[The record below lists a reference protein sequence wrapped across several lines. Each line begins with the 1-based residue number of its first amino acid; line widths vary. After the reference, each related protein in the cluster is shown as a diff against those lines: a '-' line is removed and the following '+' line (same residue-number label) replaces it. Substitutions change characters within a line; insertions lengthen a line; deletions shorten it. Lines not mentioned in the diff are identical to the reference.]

1 MSTSLDARRTLS
13 QHAQGGNWRLK
24 GLLLAGME
32 EGGSREDYARAWPST
47 KDSSSYRIL
56 SRHPNRNAEQEKNRT
71 VVAEKGTERH
81 RMLADYADESTGRT
95 LAAAKPEEIDGGN
108 ALGAPLDDSIKR
120 MLFASSTNEE
130 VDVLFRE
137 QLWETIMEGSRRR
150 QIARDVS
157 NVMNVDTKKGDIPIS
172 EDDRSGRATA
182 EGAEIR
188 DDGESYT
195 TISWDTTKVSA
206 GSRVTEEMVDH
217 AIVDLI
223 ERQIADVGR
232 RVENSINEVWLTN
245 AVDDSVSNGSG
256 PVEFDSAL
264 SDPGYQALN
273 QGYGV
278 IDRNDFIPDT
288 FVTTPGF
295 RTEVFSNDSLRFANR
310 SGSDTVPRERAY
322 DPLLDME
329 HVAAS
334 LNSYDTTG
342 DNVGGTGGANTWE
355 FTDASGSVVNDG
367 IGALLFDGGDDGHN
381 HLMLYNP
388 NGTDIEVKDYD
399 DPIRDLRGFN
409 ARIWV
414 DQDYSQARSSTV
426 IDQPSA

>member
-1 MSTSLDARRTLS
+1 ME
-13 QHAQGGNWRLK
+13 
-24 GLLLAGME
+24 AGA
-32 EGGSREDYARAWPST
+32 SREDYARAWPSS

-56 SRHPNRNAEQEKNRT
+56 SRHPTRDAADEKDRT
-71 VVAEKGTERH
+71 VVAEEGSERH
-81 RMLADYADESTGRT
+81 RLLSDVAGDNDRISRS
-95 LAAAKPEEIDGGN
+95 LSAAKPTEVDDGR
-108 ALGAPLDDSIKR
+108 ALAAPLDDSIKR

-130 VDVLFRE
+130 VDILFRE
-137 QLWETIMEGSRRR
+137 QLLETIMEGSRRR
-150 QIARDVS
+150 QVARDVS
-157 NVMNVDTKKGDIPIS
+157 NVLNVDTKQGDIPIS
-172 EDDRSGRATA
+172 EDDRSGRRTA

-195 TISWDTTKVSA
+195 TISWNTEKVTA

-223 ERQIADVGR
+223 ERQVTDVGR

-245 AVDDSVSNGSG
+245 AVDDAVANGSG
-256 PVEFDSAL
+256 PVEFDNTL
-264 SDPGYQALN
+264 DDPGYQALN
-273 QGYGV
+273 SGYGV
-278 IDRNDFIPDT
+278 IDRNDFVPDR

-310 SGSDTVPRERAY
+310 SGSDTIPRERAY

-334 LNSYDTTG
+334 LGSYDDDG
-342 DNVGGTGGANTWE
+342 KNVGGTGGANTWE
-355 FTDASGSVVNDG
+355 FTDADGNAVSDG
-367 IGALLFDGGDDGHN
+367 IGSLLFDGGDDGHN
-381 HLMLYNP
+381 HLMLYAA

-414 DQDYSQARSSTV
+414 DQDFSQARSATV
-426 IDQPSA
+426 IQQPT

>member
-1 MSTSLDARRTLS
+1 MSTSLDARRMLG
-13 QHAQGGNWRLK
+13 QHAQDGNWRLK

-32 EGGSREDYARAWPST
+32 KGASRKDYARAWPST
-47 KDSSSYRIL
+47 KSSSSYRIL
-56 SRHPNRNAEQEKNRT
+56 ARHNERDAETEKNRT
-71 VVAEKGTERH
+71 IVAERGSDRH
-81 RMLADYADESTGRT
+81 RILSDFAGDDNEIGKT
-95 LAAAKPEEIDGGN
+95 LSAAKPKEIDGGK

-137 QLWETIMEGSRRR
+137 QLLETIMEGSRRR

-157 NVMNVDTKKGDIPIS
+157 NVLNVDTRKGDVPIS
-172 EDDRSGRATA
+172 EDDRSGRRTA

-188 DDGESYT
+188 DDGEDYT

-223 ERQIADVGR
+223 ERQISDVGR

-245 AVDDSVSNGSG
+245 AVDDAVTNGST
-256 PVEFDSAL
+256 VEFDSTL
-264 SDPGYQALN
+264 DDPGYQALN
-273 QGYGV
+273 SLYGQ
-278 IDRNDFIPDT
+278 IDRQDFLPDT

-295 RTEVFSNDSLRFANR
+295 RTEVFSNDSLRFVNR
-310 SGSDTVPRERAY
+310 SGDDSVVRDRMFE
-322 DPLLDME
+322 PLLDME
-329 HVAAS
+329 HYAAS
-334 LNSYDTTG
+334 LNSYDDTG
-342 DNVGGTGGANTWE
+342 DNVAGGGANTWE
-355 FTDASGSVVNDG
+355 FTDTDGNAVSDG
-367 IGALLFDGGDDGHN
+367 IGCLALAQEHN
-381 HLMLYNP
+381 HLVLYNP

-409 ARIWV
+409 ARIHV
-414 DQDYSQARSSTV
+414 DQDYSQARSAGV
-426 IDQPSA
+426 IDQPT